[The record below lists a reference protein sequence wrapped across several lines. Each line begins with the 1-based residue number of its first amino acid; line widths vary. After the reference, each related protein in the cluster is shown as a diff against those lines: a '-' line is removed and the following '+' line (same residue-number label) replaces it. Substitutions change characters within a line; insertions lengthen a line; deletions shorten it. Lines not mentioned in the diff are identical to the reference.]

1 MAEASVGTV
10 GRDFGRSKT
19 SENVGGVAGVVVR
32 GGMIAFAVEFNI
44 SKIDAAA
51 FGVDRGSLGAGIRP
65 RPRVAD
71 RERERD
77 RVRIGPRLLVL
88 TSSLVA
94 VSPATMLPKSM
105 GYTP

>member
-10 GRDFGRSKT
+10 GGDFGRAKT

-32 GGMIAFAVEFNI
+32 VAFAVEFNI

>member
-1 MAEASVGTV
+1 MG
-10 GRDFGRSKT
+10 GDFGREAI
-19 SENVGGVAGVVVR
+19 SENVGGVAGVVVK
-32 GGMIAFAVEFNI
+32 GGGGAFAVEFRMARI
-44 SKIDAAA
+44 DDAAFFSVA
-51 FGVDRGSLGAGIRP
+51 FGVVAESRGAGVRP

-94 VSPATMLPKSM
+94 ASPATMLPKSM

>member
-1 MAEASVGTV
+1 MGE
-10 GRDFGRSKT
+10 DFGREVI

-32 GGMIAFAVEFNI
+32 GGMIAVAVEFNI

-51 FGVDRGSLGAGIRP
+51 FGVDRGSLAGIRP

>member
-1 MAEASVGTV
+1 MVG
-10 GRDFGRSKT
+10 GDFGRDT
-19 SENVGGVAGVVVR
+19 ISENVEGVK
-32 GGMIAFAVEFNI
+32 GGMNAFAVEFRI
-44 SKIDAAA
+44 ARIDDAA
-51 FGVDRGSLGAGIRP
+51 FGVVADSRGAGVRP

-94 VSPATMLPKSM
+94 ASPATIPPKSM
-105 GYTP
+105 G

>member
-1 MAEASVGTV
+1 MAEASVEMV
-10 GRDFGRSKT
+10 GGDFGRNKT

-32 GGMIAFAVEFNI
+32 GGMIAFAVEFRI

-51 FGVDRGSLGAGIRP
+51 FGVDRGSLGAVRP

-77 RVRIGPRLLVL
+77 RVRIGPCLLVF

-94 VSPATMLPKSM
+94 ASPATMLPKLL
-105 GYTP
+105 G